1 MPLIK
6 ENPKTKVV
14 IDPEILEEVS
24 EEAQVVVHC
33 YFYNDPTYYEGD
45 IGLRV
50 WKETFIID
58 EQTGVINQMVKAFSI
73 VYQPEWEWI
82 KPGQTKR
89 FIMVFDALPK
99 SCVSFTLAEIINQ
112 PGPFVVKGIAR
123 NNSDIYHV
131 KLD

>member
-1 MPLIK
+1 M
-6 ENPKTKVV
+6 
-14 IDPEILEEVS
+14 
-24 EEAQVVVHC
+24 VHC
-33 YFYNDPTYYEGD
+33 SFHNDPAYYEGD

-99 SCVSFTLAEIINQ
+99 
-112 PGPFVVKGIAR
+112 
-123 NNSDIYHV
+123 
-131 KLD
+131 